1 MNMHL
6 CKKNILIIIMAFLV
20 VFPINMIS
28 VKADENQKC
37 ILIDPGH
44 GGKDGGAK
52 SKNGTSEK
60 DINLSISKKLRQ
72 ILEDNGYKVF
82 LTRED
87 DVNLKSEKIKTSK
100 FKISDLTRRC
110 ELKEETKCDM
120 FISIHLNMY
129 TDSKPKGA
137 QVWYSTYEK
146 SKILAEAIQNSFK
159 ENLDSSNKRLPKAA
173 GEHYKILRDKYQ
185 GPAVIVECGFLSNP
199 QEEQLLKDEAY
210 QQKIAESIA
219 KAVKKYY
226 ELENK

>member
-1 MNMHL
+1 MKIHF
-6 CKKNILIIIMAFLV
+6 CKKNLLIILMALIV

-28 VKADENQKC
+28 AKADENQKC

-52 SKNGTSEK
+52 SKNGTNEK
-60 DINLSISKKLRQ
+60 DINLSISKRLKEL
-72 ILEDNGYKVF
+72 LEKDGYKVY

-100 FKISDLTRRC
+100 FKVSDLTRRC

-129 TDSKPKGA
+129 TDAKPKGA

-146 SKILAEAIQNSFK
+146 SKTLAEILQDSFK
-159 ENLDSSNKRLPKAA
+159 ENLDNSNKRLPKAA
-173 GEHYKILRDKYQ
+173 GEQYKILRDKYQ

-199 QEEQLLKDEAY
+199 QEEQLLKDDGY
-210 QQKIAESIA
+210 QQKIAESLA
-219 KAVKKYY
+219 KGVKKYY

>member
-1 MNMHL
+1 MNINFL
-6 CKKNILIIIMAFLV
+6 RKNILLILMALIV
-20 VFPINMIS
+20 AFPINMIS
-28 VKADENQKC
+28 AKANENQKC

-44 GGKDGGAK
+44 GGKDGGAS

-60 DINLSISKKLRQ
+60 DINLAISKKLRD
-72 ILEDNGYKVF
+72 ILKEDKYEVH
-82 LTRED
+82 LTREED
-87 DVNLKSEKIKTSK
+87 ITLKSEKIKTSK
-100 FKISDLTRRC
+100 FKVADLTRRC

-146 SKILAEAIQNSFK
+146 SKTLAEILQEDFK
-159 ENLDSSNKRLPKAA
+159 ENLDNSNKRLPKAA
-173 GEHYKILRDKYQ
+173 GAQYKILRDQYK

-199 QEEQLLKDEAY
+199 QEEQLLKDDSY

-219 KAVKKYY
+219 KSINKYY